1 MYTVHKQHDSFVYGY
16 VDKLDFVSGL
26 SAPPY
31 SSKMTTPAD
40 QASALAAAFVALSNL
55 RDSKYT
61 YVASMT
67 LMVYDMLLTLPE
79 EVSTMW
85 SGRPSIGRY
94 MFLVNRYVAPVLFI
108 FDLYYQL
115 APHLTLEFCKR
126 AWLPPNILGIISLTS
141 VESILVLR
149 THALY
154 RNKALLFVLCLLCCI
169 NAATMIGATFYLRL
183 HVITFQEATFPP
195 PVQLGCTEQCSL
207 PICRTLLTAFWI
219 PFFFTETVIFGLT
232 LWKSYSSTLGMT
244 SHSKLVQVFYR
255 DGFIYYIVAMLI
267 SITNLLVWIL
277 APDSLSYIVT
287 SVMRAL
293 QVSVGSR
300 ILLNIR
306 SARSDGYVSQQVT
319 VPRTSGHELSNIHFV
334 VPGAEVDRLPAAA
347 ARLHAQEQSIMFA
360 EVTSSSYG
368 DDFGTHTMRGLGEE
382 R

>member
-1 MYTVHKQHDSFVYGY
+1 
-16 VDKLDFVSGL
+16 
-26 SAPPY
+26 
-31 SSKMTTPAD
+31 MTTPAD

-108 FDLYYQL
+108 FDLYCKFSSLCQ
-115 APHLTLEFCKR
+115 AVFVSSCKR

-195 PVQLGCTEQCSL
+195 PIQLGCTEQCSL

-255 DGFIYYIVAMLI
+255 DGALSKSFIFHPTDDNLI

-306 SARSDGYVSQQVT
+306 SARSEGYVSQQVT
-319 VPRTSGHELSNIHFV
+319 VPRTSSHELSNIHFV